1 MPYTL
6 SRKTDP
12 NTRYRV
18 RIHKDRN
25 YTYASVQETAIS
37 PKSGKK
43 YPRTK
48 NLGTLDANMVFTPN
62 ATFRMMPVE
71 ERGKYIFPDGWDIS
85 RATILNAP
93 VQTESSR
100 AAHDSGGCSTGN
112 HGQTLNS
119 PGSADEAVSD
129 GITHEAP
136 LPSDTILDQYNNR
149 LYGAFWL
156 LEQISR
162 ECGLYD
168 DLKETFGGNMAKV
181 NEVLSLAFF
190 PYLSGKN
197 YNRFA
202 RWQNVNKTL
211 LDYPLKP
218 SAITRLAQSITDN
231 DRMNLIKLRLKRLPE
246 GAHLDCDSTSRS
258 AWGKCLADIRWG
270 KNKDNSKLRNTV
282 EVVVYS
288 LTTHEPIYY
297 RSFPGNTSDMSTIR
311 TILSDLDALGV
322 KEVVFITDR
331 GYSSSENI
339 SAMVSAGLPF
349 VVCSKTCAAPVADCL
364 LGIEYDAG
372 GIPAGMEYDQKQRLY
387 FTQVEIPEYTGRLSD
402 GTTVRTKKLKA
413 NLFLNPRNRVDE
425 LGALKISIEQERS
438 ELDRAIKKGY
448 VPKSIKKYNAMFD
461 YFKVTLS
468 AGPDGK
474 PVGIQYSE
482 CAEKIEKE
490 RAICGYFSSL
500 MYRLDLTAHEALRAY
515 KARDEHEKNFDQM
528 KNQMHF
534 RVQRSSTEDSK
545 NGMSFI
551 LFVGLIP
558 ISRLRNIWR
567 SSMCDDYNT
576 TLDMLD
582 EMEPIRLSEYT
593 NGTVHMTSFTTQ
605 QVLISRACNIEPPQ
619 ECIPKYMRNSSSKN

>member
-1 MPYTL
+1 M
-6 SRKTDP
+6 SRKMDP

-25 YTYASVQETAIS
+25 YTYASVQETAVS
-37 PKSGKK
+37 PKTGKK

-48 NLGTLDANMVFTPN
+48 NLGTLNANMVFVPN

-71 ERGKYIFPDGWDIS
+71 ERSKYIFPDGWDIS
-85 RATILNAP
+85 RAITLNAP
-93 VQTESSR
+93 TRSEGTQPC
-100 AAHDSGGCSTGN
+100 DSGRSSVNECKQDSKSDKTDD
-112 HGQTLNS
+112 
-119 PGSADEAVSD
+119 AVDEGTSNK
-129 GITHEAP
+129 IP

-168 DLKETFGGNMAKV
+168 DLTETFGGNMAKV

-197 YNRFA
+197 YSRFA
-202 RWQNVNKTL
+202 RWQNTNKTL

-246 GAHLDCDSTSRS
+246 GARLDCDSTSRS

-270 KNKDNSKLRNTV
+270 KNKDNTKLRNTV

-311 TILSDLDALGV
+311 TILADLEALGI
-322 KEVVFITDR
+322 KDVVFITDR
-331 GYSSSENI
+331 GYSSGENI

-349 VVCSKTCAAPVADCL
+349 IVCSKTCSAPVAKCL
-364 LGIEYDAG
+364 LDIKYDKD
-372 GIPAGMEYDQKQRLY
+372 GIPVNMEFDQKQRLY
-387 FTQVEIPEYTGRLSD
+387 FAQVEIPEYTGKLSD

-425 LGALKISIEQERS
+425 LGNLKISIELERS
-438 ELDRAIKKGY
+438 ELNQAIKEGY

-461 YFKVTLS
+461 YFKVTLA
-468 AGPDGK
+468 AGPDGR
-474 PVGIQYSE
+474 PIGIQYSE

-500 MYRLDLTAHEALRAY
+500 MYRLDIDAYEALCAY
-515 KARDEHEKNFDQM
+515 KTRDEHEKNFDQM

-534 RVQRSSTEDSK
+534 RVQRSSTEDGK

-551 LFVGLIP
+551 LFVGLVP
-558 ISRLRNIWR
+558 ISRLRNVWR
-567 SSMCDDYNT
+567 ESMCDNYNT
-576 TLDMLD
+576 SLDMLD

-593 NGTVHMTSFTTQ
+593 NGNVHMTSFTSK
-605 QVLISRACNIEPPQ
+605 QVLISRACSIEPPQ
-619 ECIPKYMRNSSSKN
+619 ECIPKYMRYNSSSKKNSG

>member
-1 MPYTL
+1 M

-12 NTRYRV
+12 NTQYRV

-48 NLGTLDANMVFTPN
+48 NLGTLDANLVFTPN
-62 ATFRMMPVE
+62 ATYRMMPVE
-71 ERGKYIFPDGWDIS
+71 ERNKYIFPDSWDIS
-85 RATILNAP
+85 RATILNGSA
-93 VQTESSR
+93 QKESPRSDC
-100 AAHDSGGCSTGN
+100 DSGNC
-112 HGQTLNS
+112 
-119 PGSADEAVSD
+119 SADN
-129 GITHEAP
+129 HEQAPRSSGNTDKAADEGTTSKGP

-197 YNRFA
+197 YSRFA

-288 LTTHEPIYY
+288 LTTHEPVYY

-339 SAMVSAGLPF
+339 SAMVSAGLSF
-349 VVCSKTCAAPVADCL
+349 IVCSKTCAAPVVDCL
-364 LGIEYDAG
+364 MGIEYDAG
-372 GIPAGMEYDQKQRLY
+372 GIPADMEYDQKQRLY

-438 ELDRAIKKGY
+438 ELEQAIKKGY

-468 AGPDGK
+468 VGPDGK
-474 PVGIQYSE
+474 PAGILYSE
-482 CAEKIEKE
+482 CTEKIEREK
-490 RAICGYFSSL
+490 AICGYFSSL
-500 MYRLDLTAHEALRAY
+500 MYRLDLTAHEALCAY

-593 NGTVHMTSFTTQ
+593 NGTVHMTSFTTK

-619 ECIPKYMRNSSSKN
+619 ECIPKYMRTSSSTN

>member
-1 MPYTL
+1 M

-37 PKSGKK
+37 PKNGKK

-71 ERGKYIFPDGWDIS
+71 ERNKYIFPDGWDIS
-85 RATILNAP
+85 RATILNAS
-93 VQTESSR
+93 VQKEAIQTEDYSGSR
-100 AAHDSGGCSTGN
+100 
-112 HGQTLNS
+112 
-119 PGSADEAVSD
+119 SADKYDQVSQSCTDTDNTADAVAAR
-129 GITHEAP
+129 IVP

-168 DLKETFGGNMAKV
+168 DLTETFGGNMAKV

-197 YNRFA
+197 YSRFA
-202 RWQNVNKTL
+202 RWQNTNKTL

-218 SAITRLAQSITDN
+218 SAITRLAQSITDD

-246 GAHLDCDSTSRS
+246 GARLDCDSTSRS
-258 AWGKCLADIRWG
+258 AWGTCLADIRWG

-288 LTTHEPIYY
+288 LTTHEPVYY

-311 TILSDLDALGV
+311 TILADLEALEI
-322 KEVVFITDR
+322 KDVVFITDR
-331 GYSSSENI
+331 GYSSGENI

-349 VVCSKTCAAPVADCL
+349 IVCSKTCTAPVVDCL
-364 LGIEYDAG
+364 LGIRYDSD
-372 GIPAGMEYDQKQRLY
+372 GIPVNMEFDQKQRLY
-387 FTQVEIPEYTGRLSD
+387 YTQVEIPEYTGKLYD
-402 GTTVRTKKLKA
+402 GTTVRTRKLKA

-438 ELDRAIKKGY
+438 ELDQAIKEGY

-461 YFKVTLS
+461 YFKVILTT
-468 AGPDGK
+468 GPDGR
-474 PVGIQYSE
+474 PAGIRYIE

-490 RAICGYFSSL
+490 KAICGYFSSL
-500 MYRLDLTAHEALRAY
+500 MYRLDLSAYEALCTY

-558 ISRLRNIWR
+558 ISRLRNTWR
-567 SSMCDDYNT
+567 TSMCDDYDT

-593 NGTVHMTSFTTQ
+593 NGTVHMTSFTTK
-605 QVLISRACNIEPPQ
+605 QVLISRACNVEPPQ
-619 ECIPKYMRNSSSKN
+619 ECIPKYMRISSSKTK